1 MSLHN
6 AKPHMMVTQLQVKM
20 NQLNDDV
27 INRVLQKWQSLVR
40 ERSSIIISSTYFFPK
55 LVEYYPDP
63 ERAKNIAHGSKS
75 ADNSDKLMEEVDDTE
90 KKLLKFKIDGQI
102 SLQAVIESKMIELIC
117 VPVHLNR
124 NHWACLWI
132 GKSSVF
138 YTDSLQR
145 TDTNLYFEVSSF
157 VRQFYYLLRESP
169 PKQGVQILSVAQQS
183 DTDSCGF
190 FMLNFIRQILIN
202 QINGNAMFSRL
213 KHLPINLAECRLEI
227 ENDSFHLPVIREFE
241 RHSPILSLMPSEK
254 ETQFVLNRTYQD
266 AFTQQRFQVRQAPGL
281 AVNQRALFFVGFT
294 AQDVLTAGMKV
305 CNYAEIQSCRTMTRA
320 EYSQYA
326 KNHNITCSFAFEM
339 SANKIIVPE
348 NTPNLVSEVKDCNG
362 NLITVCN
369 NLGLL
374 VNAALKNDPFRSHS
388 NCVFVKSN
396 SNYGSVRLQ
405 VKSNCRIKSGDE
417 IIVNYGS
424 SFTRSLNQSLFQ

>member
-1 MSLHN
+1 MD
-6 AKPHMMVTQLQVKM
+6 P
-20 NQLNDDV
+20 QLNDDA
-27 INRVLQKWQSLVR
+27 INRVLQQWQPLVR
-40 ERSSIIISSTYFFPK
+40 ERLNLVISSTYFFPK
-55 LVEYYPDP
+55 LLERYPD
-63 ERAKNIAHGSKS
+63 ELLEEDSK
-75 ADNSDKLMEEVDDTE
+75 KLMR
-90 KKLLKFKIDGQI
+90 FKVDGQI
-102 SLQAVIESKMIELIC
+102 SLQEVMESKTIEAIC

-124 NHWACLWI
+124 NHWSCLWI
-132 GKSSVF
+132 GKSTAC
-138 YTDSLQR
+138 YMDSLLSVGKNK
-145 TDTNLYFEVSSF
+145 NLYFEVIRF
-157 VRQFYYLLRESP
+157 VRQFYYMLRESP
-169 PKQGVQILSVAQQS
+169 LEVEILSVQQQS
-183 DTDSCGF
+183 DGDSCGV
-190 FMLNFIRQILIN
+190 FMLSFIRQVLIN
-202 QINGNAMFSRL
+202 QINDNPIFSRL
-213 KHLPINLAECRLEI
+213 KHSVINNLKDFRLQI
-227 ENDSFHLPVIREFE
+227 ENDSFHVPVIREFE
-241 RHSPILSLMPSEK
+241 KHSPLLSLTLSEEK
-254 ETQFVLNRTYQD
+254 DTQFVLNRTYQD

-281 AVNQRALFFVGFT
+281 AANQRALFFVGFT

-348 NTPNLVSEVKDCNG
+348 NTPNLVGKVKDCNG

-396 SNYGSVRLQ
+396 SNDGSVRLQ

-424 SFTRSLNQSLFQ
+424 SFTRSLNRSLFQ